1 MSLVILWRRAPNG
14 AWDWEVHVPR
24 KCLKDPDGRTRI
36 VWVTDLLLDLLSDR
50 IEGSGQ
56 FGGAGVPSDHLPT
69 QTRKIV
75 DRSSGSSAAITGEPG
90 RLAPQYF
97 AASP

>member
-1 MSLVILWRRAPNG
+1 MSLVIIVSEGAKRRVG
-14 AWDWEVHVPR
+14 MGGSRPR

-36 VWVTDLLLDLLSDR
+36 VWVPDLLLDPLSDR